1 MPVTQ
6 RNSESGFTMI
16 TTVIAMSVIV
26 LLSAV
31 AVVAVNSDVHLTRND
46 LDRKQAYEAARAGV
60 EDYAFHLDANGSYWE
75 KCAGVAA
82 PSAVNLQG
90 STANTRLVPGSG
102 GAAKYAIEL
111 LPSSSQTTYTQCS
124 TANPVGSM
132 IESGGTLPG
141 SFRIR
146 STGFAGKSKASVV
159 ATFKRPSFL
168 DYVYF
173 TQYETSDPIVYA
185 KSTWLAAAYKRCE
198 TTIQAGRYTSEIPGS
213 GGRYCNVI
221 SFTSGESIKGP
232 LHTNDALV
240 ICGNPTFGRD
250 SSDSIEVG
258 ASPPGWYD
266 GTSSTLGPERADSNN
281 CPDANP
287 TFKGTF
293 RTNSAILEP
302 PTTNGELA
310 KVAEPSFR
318 YKGQIRICLSGTTMT
333 VGSGSTCTGV
343 YNGSIPSNGVIY
355 VSNGT
360 GCSTVYS
367 PFTAEYPSTSS
378 CGNVYVQGSYT
389 GQLTIAA
396 ENDIIIRDDLKKT
409 EPSNGMLGLIANN
422 FIRVYHSYPN
432 EGIDSS
438 TGRPECDH
446 TSGGSESGLGSL
458 TIDAAMLAIKHS
470 FIVDHYDCGSS
481 QGTLTIHGA
490 VAQKFRGPVGTFN
503 SSGTV
508 NGYSKNYEYDNRLRY
523 QEPPNF
529 LDPVTKS
536 WVIGRETLG

>member
-1 MPVTQ
+1 MPVTHRDPQ
-6 RNSESGFTMI
+6 AGFTMI
-16 TTVIAMSVIV
+16 TTVIAMSVMM
-26 LLSAV
+26 LLAAV
-31 AVVAVNSDVHLTRND
+31 AVAAVNSDTHLTRND

-60 EDYAFHLDANGSYWE
+60 EDYAFHLDTNSAYWE
-75 KCAGVAA
+75 QCAA
-82 PSAVNLQG
+82 PNAVNLQG
-90 STANTRLVPGSG
+90 STAKTRTVPGSA

-124 TANPVGSM
+124 TTNPIGSM
-132 IESGGTLPG
+132 IESGGTLAG

-146 STGFAGKSKASVV
+146 STGFASKSKASIV

-213 GGRYCNVI
+213 SGRYCNVI
-221 SFTSGESIKGP
+221 SFTSGELIKGP

-240 ICGNPTFGRD
+240 VCGNPTFGRD
-250 SSDSIEVG
+250 TADSIEVG

-266 GTSSTLGPERADSNN
+266 GTDSLLGPERAESRN

-293 RTNSAILEP
+293 RTNSTILEP
-302 PTTNGELA
+302 PTTNGELS

-318 YKGQIRICLSGTTMT
+318 YKGQVRICLNGATMT
-333 VGSGSTCTGV
+333 VGNGSSCTGV
-343 YNGSIPSNGVIY
+343 YSGSIPSNGVIY
-355 VSNGT
+355 VSNNT
-360 GCSTVYS
+360 GCSAVYS
-367 PFTAEYPSTSS
+367 PFTAEYPTTSA
-378 CGNVYVQGSYT
+378 CGNVYVQGSYS

-396 ENDIIIRDDLKKT
+396 ENDIIIRDDIKRT
-409 EPSNGMLGLIANN
+409 GNGMLGLIANN
-422 FIRVYHSYPN
+422 FIRVYHSYPE
-432 EGIDSS
+432 EGLDSQ
-438 TGRPECDH
+438 GKPDCDRN
-446 TSGGSESGLGSL
+446 SGAGAESGLGSL
-458 TIDAAMLAIKHS
+458 TIEAAMLAIKHS
-470 FIVDHYDCGSS
+470 FIVDHYDCGKA
-481 QGTLTIHGA
+481 QGTLTIYGA

-503 SSGTV
+503 SAGTV
-508 NGYSKNYEYDNRLRY
+508 NGYSKNYEYDDRLRY